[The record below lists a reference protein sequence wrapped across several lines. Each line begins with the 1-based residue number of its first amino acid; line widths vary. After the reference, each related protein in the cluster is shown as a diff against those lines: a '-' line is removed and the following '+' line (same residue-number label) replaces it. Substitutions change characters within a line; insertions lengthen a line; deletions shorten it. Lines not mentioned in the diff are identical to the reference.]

1 MKPCLGLG
9 GRIPRPARANRTW
22 VVESLAL
29 REQIDPGWSNHSPC
43 ANKSTLGGR
52 ATRPARANRPL
63 VVESRALREQID
75 PGCSRHS
82 PCASNSIMG
91 ARAIRPARAN
101 RPWVSRGCQTH
112 PLALP
117 LPAIADRAI
126 LGVRAQAE
134 HPSRDSA
141 TPAAGSRPSRDEA
154 YRA

>member
-112 PLALP
+112 PSRSPSQPSQIEQFSGCERKRSTPRAIALP
-117 LPAIADRAI
+117 PPRA
-126 LGVRAQAE
+126 L
-134 HPSRDSA
+134 D
-141 TPAAGSRPSRDEA
+141 PSRDEA